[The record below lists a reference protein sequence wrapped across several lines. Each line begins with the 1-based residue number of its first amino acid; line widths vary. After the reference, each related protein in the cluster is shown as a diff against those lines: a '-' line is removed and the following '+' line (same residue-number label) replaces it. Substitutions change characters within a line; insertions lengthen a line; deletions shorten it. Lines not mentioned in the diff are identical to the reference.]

1 MKKHHA
7 VGEPLVPHNKA
18 TLDET
23 WKGDKSP
30 SVAANCCGCMW
41 FFSANLSQ
49 IRIRN
54 RPFDAWLRQ
63 FQVSGAHAK
72 SIAPGAPTLFAQGRR
87 LPDYQCQR
95 MVHEGRAIVRRH
107 RCVSGVRVPGKVVD
121 NPWGRSLRPK
131 CLRPA
136 NSRHRPDTEA
146 ASGADLKGF
155 GRWSSVCSAL
165 VCWALIAAE

>member
-87 LPDYQCQR
+87 LQDYQCQR

-107 RCVSGVRVPGKVVD
+107 LCVSGVRVPGKVI
-121 NPWGRSLRPK
+121 R
-131 CLRPA
+131 
-136 NSRHRPDTEA
+136 
-146 ASGADLKGF
+146 GADRCVRNVSDPQILATGLTLKQQAALIYRGF
-155 GRWSSVCSAL
+155 GRWSSVCSVL

>member
-49 IRIRN
+49 IQIRMRN

-63 FQVSGAHAK
+63 FQISGAMQKA
-72 SIAPGAPTLFAQGRR
+72 SRQRPTLFAQGRR
-87 LPDYQCQR
+87 LQNYQCQR

-107 RCVSGVRVPGKVVD
+107 LCVSGVRVPGKVI
-121 NPWGRSLRPK
+121 R
-131 CLRPA
+131 
-136 NSRHRPDTEA
+136 
-146 ASGADLKGF
+146 GADRCVRNVSDPQILATGLTLKQLAALAALIYKGF

-165 VCWALIAAE
+165 VCVGP

>member
-1 MKKHHA
+1 MH
-7 VGEPLVPHNKA
+7 G
-18 TLDET
+18 
-23 WKGDKSP
+23 
-30 SVAANCCGCMW
+30 CGTFRFLGLMQKYR
-41 FFSANLSQ
+41 A
-49 IRIRN
+49 R
-54 RPFDAWLRQ
+54 
-63 FQVSGAHAK
+63 
-72 SIAPGAPTLFAQGRR
+72 APTLFAQGRR
-87 LPDYQCQR
+87 LQNYQCQR

-107 RCVSGVRVPGKVVD
+107 LCVSGVRVPGKVVD